1 MSKVNTAVEDN
12 IFLRYLVIITGM
24 LIACI
29 GINGFIRP
37 AHLLSGGVPGISTAI
52 NYLTGINIGIL
63 TFLIN
68 IPIFILGFIYLE
80 KSFCISSL
88 INMILFSILL
98 GVFKEFLITIIVI
111 FPYRAFS
118 GGFHLKTH
126 LGCILGTSMFYCGI
140 AYISKLSLFS
150 YNTKYILTILIWI
163 FGILMC
169 RLYAPADT
177 ENVPILRKKERK
189 TKRILSYIVLTIT
202 LIIGAVIKNNTIS
215 NIIILGMLVQSI
227 MISKLAYRITNNKYG
242 YEVYN

>member
-1 MSKVNTAVEDN
+1 MIDK
-12 IFLRYLVIITGM
+12 I
-24 LIACI
+24 C
-29 GINGFIRP
+29 
-37 AHLLSGGVPGISTAI
+37 
-52 NYLTGINIGIL
+52 NYLTNKIRKQIPEFTDEKAEEINYGLQLLIGEL
-63 TFLIN
+63 PKTF
-68 IPIFILGFIYLE
+68 IFILI
-80 KSFCISSL
+80 
-88 INMILFSILL
+88 SILL

-140 AYISKLSLFS
+140 AYISKFSLFS
-150 YNTKYILTILIWI
+150 YNIKYVLTILIWI

>member
-1 MSKVNTAVEDN
+1 MIDK
-12 IFLRYLVIITGM
+12 I
-24 LIACI
+24 C
-29 GINGFIRP
+29 
-37 AHLLSGGVPGISTAI
+37 
-52 NYLTGINIGIL
+52 NYLTNKIRKQIPEFTDEKAEEINYGLQLLIGEL
-63 TFLIN
+63 PKTF
-68 IPIFILGFIYLE
+68 IFILI
-80 KSFCISSL
+80 
-88 INMILFSILL
+88 SILL

-189 TKRILSYIVLTIT
+189 TKRILSYIVLTII